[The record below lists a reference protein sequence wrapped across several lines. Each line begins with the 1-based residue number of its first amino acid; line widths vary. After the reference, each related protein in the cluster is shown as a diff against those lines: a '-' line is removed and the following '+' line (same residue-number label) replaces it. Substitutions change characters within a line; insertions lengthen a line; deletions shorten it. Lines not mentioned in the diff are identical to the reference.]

1 MLTEKEELLIKMAK
15 EIYFET
21 NTFEEIA
28 FLFGSLD
35 ELIKFY
41 GFDRFKVAKL
51 MYNHK
56 IKNLNDPYFRLNN
69 HGNIESFDEKAL
81 KKELEFAE
89 TNITSYFIEEF
100 GAENKNY
107 KNYLRLKNEK

>member
-1 MLTEKEELLIKMAK
+1 
-15 EIYFET
+15 
-21 NTFEEIA
+21 
-28 FLFGSLD
+28 
-35 ELIKFY
+35 
-41 GFDRFKVAKL
+41 

-69 HGNIESFDEKAL
+69 HGNIESFDEKTL

-89 TNITSYFIEEF
+89 TDITSYFIEKF
-100 GAENKNY
+100 GIENKNY